1 MFVEESVRE
10 RREMNGKEQVNNEMV
25 EEAAIECNRLRE

>member
-10 RREMNGKEQVNNEMV
+10 RREMNGKEKGDNEMV
-25 EEAAIECNRLRE
+25 EEAAIE

>member
-1 MFVEESVRE
+1 MFVEESVRDG
-10 RREMNGKEQVNNEMV
+10 REMNGKEKGNNDMI